1 MRLAVVETW
10 AACSGYS
17 LVRCF
22 CIANAWSECDDGYD
36 GVCSEVDIERGVICC
51 GNRL

>member
-1 MRLAVVETW
+1 MRLAVAEMC
-10 AACSGYS
+10 AECSGYS

-36 GVCSEVDIERGVICC
+36 GVCSEVDVERGVICC